1 MNYAAIWG
9 IDLNVNEN
17 KIYAAATISITNG
30 QLKNFSPLESLSRFI
45 KLDDLKDIQFKS
57 LKNTIEIK
65 NRIITMP
72 KMEINSSAINISMS
86 GSHDFDNNVD
96 YHFIVDLDE
105 IRAKKQIHK
114 ILRTKNSE

>member
-1 MNYAAIWG
+1 
-9 IDLNVNEN
+9 
-17 KIYAAATISITNG
+17 
-30 QLKNFSPLESLSRFI
+30 
-45 KLDDLKDIQFKS
+45 
-57 LKNTIEIK
+57 
-65 NRIITMP
+65 MP